1 MPNLHKFE
9 TVWTIKIV
17 IALPLKQRN
26 KQTNN
31 LDFPIL
37 SGGSTFEIGHFEVW
51 GLGPQPQGLGPQP
64 QAEEERAKV
73 EVRKPDLDI
82 EDGGNVDM
90 NDLMGQIC

>member
-9 TVWTIKIV
+9 TVWTIKMV

-31 LDFPIL
+31 LDFPVL
-37 SGGSTFEIGHFEVW
+37 SGALLLRLAILRFGASGPNL
-51 GLGPQPQGLGPQP
+51 GL
-64 QAEEERAKV
+64 EEERSKV

-82 EDGGNVDM
+82 GDGGNVDM
-90 NDLMGQIC
+90 NDLLGQIC

>member
-9 TVWTIKIV
+9 TVWTIKMV

-31 LDFPIL
+31 LDFPVL

-51 GLGPQPQGLGPQP
+51 GLGP
-64 QAEEERAKV
+64 
-73 EVRKPDLDI
+73 
-82 EDGGNVDM
+82 
-90 NDLMGQIC
+90 

>member
-1 MPNLHKFE
+1 M
-9 TVWTIKIV
+9 V
-17 IALPLKQRN
+17 IALPLKQTN
-26 KQTNN
+26 KETNN
-31 LDFPIL
+31 LDYPLL

-51 GLGPQPQGLGPQP
+51 DLRPKPR
-64 QAEEERAKV
+64 AEEERAKV